1 MSIMIVLLERY
12 LLRVKR
18 CIRLVNTSN
27 TTTYSPYLLSLLDL
41 VKKFSFNFDISTIM
55 MLAPIRILTSISS
68 TID

>member
-27 TTTYSPYLLSLLDL
+27 TTTHSLYLLLLLDL

-55 MLAPIRILTSISS
+55 MLGPIRILTSISS